1 LGICG
6 ALSVGIPMSWLSGYG
21 TYSTRLS
28 TQPQTHTMHS
38 GTYTFLLTLHV
49 LTDTFFKHE
58 QAQVVNAGQD
68 GGKQEKME
76 SVGYVPL
83 FAFMFY

>member
-1 LGICG
+1 
-6 ALSVGIPMSWLSGYG
+6 MSWLSGYG

-58 QAQVVNAGQD
+58 QAQ
-68 GGKQEKME
+68 GKARKNGISGVCTFVCVHVLLVSPDMYHY
-76 SVGYVPL
+76 SGRVP
-83 FAFMFY
+83 YNS